1 MAFWGDWYPPA
12 QPIAVKNGIAS
23 RSKKGK
29 IGETWWSQRFIAALE
44 RTGIGSRLERGRKYA
59 RSGQVID
66 IVIRDAT
73 VHARVQGTMPR
84 PYKVTISF
92 SRFSNAQ
99 WEQIFDALSSQALFS
114 AMLLGGEIPQ
124 EIETVFAKCRLSLLP
139 ASARDIRTACDC
151 PDSAN
156 PCKHIAAVYYI
167 LAEQF
172 DRDPFIIFSL
182 RGRNRE
188 AVLENL
194 RKRRSS
200 SSPACD
206 AAEDSG
212 PQRAAG
218 QEQDGC
224 AVPPLSDCTVS
235 FWEAADSLNS
245 FPLHLYQKPVLEA
258 AALKRLGPS
267 LFKVRNKDLATLL
280 VPVYPKARDY
290 VLGKL
295 LQSEQDQDDGGRK
308 KRPHPR

>member
-1 MAFWGDWYPPA
+1 MAFWGEWYEPA
-12 QPIAVKNGIAS
+12 QPIAVKNGIAA

-44 RTGIGSRLERGRKYA
+44 QTGIGSRLDRGRKYA
-59 RSGQVID
+59 RRGQVID
-66 IVIRDAT
+66 IAIRDAT

-84 PYKVTISF
+84 PYTVTISF
-92 SRFSNAQ
+92 SRFSDAQ

-124 EIETVFAKCRLSLLP
+124 EIETVFAGCRLSLLP
-139 ASARDIRTACDC
+139 ASARDVRTDCSC

-172 DRDPFIIFSL
+172 DRDPFLIFSL
-182 RGRNRE
+182 RGRDRD

-200 SSPACD
+200 STPACD
-206 AAEDSG
+206 AAEDAG
-212 PQRAAG
+212 PQEITG
-218 QEQDGC
+218 SEPDGC
-224 AVPPLSDCTVS
+224 AVPPLSDCTAS
-235 FWEAADSLNS
+235 FWEAADSLDT
-245 FPLHLYQKPVLEA
+245 FPLHLSQKPVLEA

-267 LFKVRNKDLATLL
+267 LFKVKNKDLATLL

-290 VLGKL
+290 VLGEL
-295 LQSEQDQDDGGRK
+295 MRPEQKHGDRGHK
-308 KRPHPR
+308 K